1 VPDEPKE
8 AVSLSDHEKELRD
21 ALLPTPGYQAA
32 DWATSNLASVLHLA
46 GEAKWGA
53 TQDEARARAIMLLA
67 VRLLRFSRATM
78 AVASAGWEIE
88 ARGMLRQVIEAH
100 ARLHQVDGD
109 KTDATALRWLE
120 GKPVTGI
127 AAAIRAAAPDLD
139 PDAAKSMYR
148 ALSQDAHAD
157 VGAVLRTLATVDE
170 DLQAQINWGPGR
182 TDDTRLTLLV
192 CATFTA
198 EAATAV
204 AGEAGVEHPHRDELA
219 SYLRRVGDALAPS
232 LGDKS
237 AWPV

>member
-1 VPDEPKE
+1 
-8 AVSLSDHEKELRD
+8 
-21 ALLPTPGYQAA
+21 
-32 DWATSNLASVLHLA
+32 VLHLA

-53 TQDEARARAIMLLA
+53 TQDEARARAIILLA

-100 ARLHQVDGD
+100 ARLYQVGGD

-148 ALSQDAHAD
+148 ALSQERTPMWAQCCGHSRRWTKTCKRRSTGGRDAP
-157 VGAVLRTLATVDE
+157 AT
-170 DLQAQINWGPGR
+170 
-182 TDDTRLTLLV
+182 
-192 CATFTA
+192 
-198 EAATAV
+198 
-204 AGEAGVEHPHRDELA
+204 RD
-219 SYLRRVGDALAPS
+219 
-232 LGDKS
+232 
-237 AWPV
+237 